1 MIIVVFGPPA
11 GGKGTQAT
19 RLAERFGYPHIST
32 GDILRH
38 EQQQGTELGR
48 QVTPIMAAGDLVPDS
63 IITRLTDMRLGL
75 PDAAQGAVL
84 DGVPR
89 TAAQAEDLD
98 AILAHRGAQVDLV
111 LTLDVP
117 EDILRERARHRG
129 EIDHRIDDR
138 ASAFAHRL
146 DKYAIARASLIE
158 HYVQQGTRTEEIDG
172 TGSIDDVAD
181 RIAGLFAGVQLA
193 PGG

>member
-38 EQQQGTELGR
+38 EQKQGSELGR
-48 QVTPIMAAGDLVPDS
+48 LVTPIMAAGDLVPDH
-63 IITRLTDMRLGL
+63 IITALTDMRLGL

-89 TAAQAEDLD
+89 TAAQARELD
-98 AILAHRGAQVDLV
+98 TLLERRGAQVDLV

-117 EDILRERARHRG
+117 EGTLRERARLRG
-129 EIDHRIDDR
+129 EADHRIDDR
-138 ASAFAHRL
+138 ARAFAHRL
-146 DKYAIARASLIE
+146 EKYAASRAPLIE
-158 HYVQQGTRTEEIDG
+158 HYRQRGTRTGEIDG
-172 TGSIDDVAD
+172 SGAVEEVAA
-181 RIAGLFAGVQLA
+181 RIAGLVAGAHLTPQA
-193 PGG
+193 

>member
-1 MIIVVFGPPA
+1 VIIVVFGPPA

-19 RLAERFGYPHIST
+19 RLAERFGSPHIST

-48 QVTPIMAAGDLVPDS
+48 LVTPIMAAGDLVPDD

-75 PDAAQGAVL
+75 PDAAKGAVL

-89 TAAQAEDLD
+89 TAAQARELD
-98 AILAHRGAQVDLV
+98 ALLERRGASVDLV

-117 EDILRERARHRG
+117 AATLRERASHRG
-129 EIDHRIDDR
+129 EIDHRVDDR
-138 ASAFAHRL
+138 AAAFAHRL
-146 DKYAIARASLIE
+146 EKYAVSRAPLIA
-158 HYVQQGTRTEEIDG
+158 HYVERGARTVVIDG
-172 TGSIDDVAD
+172 SGSIDDVAE
-181 RIAGLFAGVQLA
+181 RIDGLFANA
-193 PGG
+193 PLIPGA